1 MATTCNSTLEYH
13 FLFLVR
19 YFTAGALD
27 IYNCL
32 HVRVFD
38 SIFAY
43 NRAELL
49 IRTSPFRGNAG
60 GIAIGLYH
68 SPFNESTATIHLQNS
83 TFVQNRAEP
92 VGMDIVSS
100 SDLIAR
106 GIFAGRGGG
115 VGMYVQQD
123 STVNTTIQN
132 CRFERNYATTFGGG
146 MYMILDGGVMN
157 HSLLIT
163 SSEFVDNESGDGGGG
178 LNIGFQYFRY
188 TVPSVSIM
196 KCYFANNQATY
207 GGGAYVYPGIGV
219 GNGYTVVFKN
229 CTFVRNRAEKYGAA
243 LGLISLDFFD
253 PQTEYAPY
261 NIHNW

>member
-1 MATTCNSTLEYH
+1 MALVLPTDSGELTTP
-13 FLFLVR
+13 
-19 YFTAGALD
+19 AGHAWD
-27 IYNCL
+27 
-32 HVRVFD
+32 
-38 SIFAY
+38 
-43 NRAELL
+43 
-49 IRTSPFRGNAG
+49 AG
-60 GIAIGLYH
+60 GKFFASERMAMG
-68 SPFNESTATIHLQNS
+68 SGEW
-83 TFVQNRAEP
+83 E
-92 VGMDIVSS
+92 GG
-100 SDLIAR
+100 R
-106 GIFAGRGGG
+106 GGGGGGTWKRGRGGG

-123 STVNTTIQN
+123 STVNTTIQS
-132 CRFERNYATTFGGG
+132 CRFEGNYATTFGGG
-146 MYMILDGGVMN
+146 VYIILDGGLMN
-157 HSLLIT
+157 HSLVIT

-178 LNIGFQYFRY
+178 LNIGFLYFRY

-253 PQTEYAPY
+253 PQSEYAPY